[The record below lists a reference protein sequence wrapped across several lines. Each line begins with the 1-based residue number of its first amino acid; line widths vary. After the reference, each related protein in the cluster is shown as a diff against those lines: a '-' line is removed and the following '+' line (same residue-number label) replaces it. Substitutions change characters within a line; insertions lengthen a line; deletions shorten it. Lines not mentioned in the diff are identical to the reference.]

1 MGTEKRLI
9 LFIVLSAVILVGQS
23 LLLRWMQPPV
33 APKPKAAVEATGN
46 EPAAEV
52 AAADPANADDAQAAE
67 EPGVAAEP
75 AAEKPAAEAE
85 AQQPPP
91 KRSWFT
97 LGSLDPN
104 SPYRMLVTLTNIGAA
119 LERIE
124 LNSPRTRDIDDLSGY
139 LGHLACEDAQPGGA
153 RVHVVGPGTPAEAA
167 GLMVEDVI
175 VALDGAPVSH
185 ASDLPR
191 MLLKTKPG
199 AAVKLEVRRGD
210 AVQALNVQ
218 LMRRPL
224 EVIRPEALDPPSLLT
239 TLYSIDNQK
248 LVDETEE
255 LAGLSLKT
263 DAWEVAE
270 QTPDRIVF
278 ERTLAKH
285 GVQIRKRYMLEP
297 AAADKNDA
305 KAQQANPG
313 YHLTFDIELRNVGQK
328 PRSVSYLL
336 EGPNGLPT
344 EGEWYSQKMKI
355 GREWSG
361 AGLRDVAV
369 AFENNGK
376 AKPEL
381 VGCRDLAAGEDNH
394 LWLDTKRLMYLG
406 VDAQYFAAILLPEG
420 QDRPGVT
427 FARSM
432 PTVLGKVPENTAKHH
447 LVNTSCRLVSVPA
460 ELAPGG
466 EPAVQRFRLF
476 AGPKKPEVLAKY
488 NLDELL
494 YYGWFTPVSKFLL
507 GVLDFFFGI
516 VRNYGVA
523 IVLLTVLVRL
533 CVYPL
538 SRAQTLNALRM
549 QQLQP
554 EIKKL
559 QDKYKNNLEARSK
572 AQQELFRQHGYN
584 PFSGCL
590 PMFVQLPVFIGLYRA
605 LSVNVELRQAPLLGE
620 GIRWCSNLAAPDMMF
635 RWDAVMPQF
644 ALNWLGPFFN
654 LLPLITVGL
663 FIVQQ
668 KLLMPPPT
676 DEQTRMQAQMM
687 QYMMVFMG
695 VMFFTVPSGLCIYF
709 IASSL
714 WGLAERKLL
723 PKPTLSAPDAEAK
736 ESVWAKMMKM
746 AEQVQNGNDTPADK
760 RQRNRR

>member
-9 LFIVLSAVILVGQS
+9 LFVVLSAVILVGQS
-23 LLLRWMQPPV
+23 FVLRWMQGPPPPHKPV
-33 APKPKAAVEATGN
+33 AAVDADQPPDAAPE
-46 EPAAEV
+46 
-52 AAADPANADDAQAAE
+52 AADPLQPAGQPPGAE
-67 EPGVAAEP
+67 S
-75 AAEKPAAEAE
+75 
-85 AQQPPP
+85 QQPPAQDELAP
-91 KRSWFT
+91 ATESAPDRKWLT
-97 LGSLDPN
+97 LGSLDPD
-104 SPYRMLVTLTNIGAA
+104 SPYRMLVTLTNVGAA

-139 LGHLACEDAQPGGA
+139 LGHLALENVDPGGA
-153 RVHVVGPGTPAEAA
+153 RVQVVGPGTPAEAA
-167 GLMVEDVI
+167 GVQVGDIV
-175 VALDGAPVSH
+175 VALDGAPV
-185 ASDLPR
+185 ATAGDLPR
-191 MLLKTKPG
+191 LLSKSKPG
-199 AAVKLEVRRGD
+199 AAVKLEVRRGQD
-210 AVQALNVQ
+210 TQALSVK

-224 EVIRPEALDPPSLLT
+224 EVVRPEALDPPSLLT
-239 TLYSIDNQK
+239 TLYSVDNQR
-248 LVDETEE
+248 LDDESAE
-255 LAGLSLKT
+255 LAGLSLKS
-263 DAWEVAE
+263 DAWELAE
-270 QTPDRIVF
+270 QTPDRLVF
-278 ERTLAKH
+278 ERTLTKY
-285 GVQIRKRYMLEP
+285 GLVVRKRFMLEP
-297 AAADKNDA
+297 SAADKGNVQ
-305 KAQQANPG
+305 AQKANPG
-313 YHLTFDIELRNVGQK
+313 YHLTFDIEIKNVGQK

-355 GREWSG
+355 GRDWSG
-361 AGLRDVAV
+361 AGLRDIAV
-369 AFENNGK
+369 AFNHNGRSV
-376 AKPEL
+376 PDL
-381 VGCRDLAAGEDNH
+381 IGCRDLAAGEDNH
-394 LWLDTKRLMYLG
+394 LWLDTQRLVYLG

-420 QDRPGVT
+420 KDNLGVT

-432 PTVLGKVPENTAKHH
+432 PIMVGRVPEDKAKHH
-447 LVNTSCRLVSVPA
+447 LVNTSCRMVSVPV

-466 EPAVQRFRLF
+466 ESLVQRFRLF
-476 AGPKKPEVLAKY
+476 AGPKKPEVLSQY
-488 NLDELL
+488 GLDELL
-494 YYGWFTPVSKFLL
+494 YYGWFTSVSKFLL
-507 GVLDFFFGI
+507 VVLDLFYGI

-559 QDKYKNNLEARSK
+559 QEKFKNNLEARSK
-572 AQQELFRQHGYN
+572 AQQDLFRQHGYN

-590 PMFVQLPVFIGLYRA
+590 PMFVQLPIFIGLYRA
-605 LSVNVELRQAPLLGE
+605 LSVNVNLRQAPLLGE
-620 GIRWCSNLAAPDMMF
+620 AVRWCSNLAAPDMLF
-635 RWDAVMPQF
+635 RWDAFMPQ
-644 ALNWLGPFFN
+644 LVVNWLGPYFN
-654 LLPLITVGL
+654 ILPMITVAL

-723 PKPTLSAPDAEAK
+723 PKPTLSSADGPAK
-736 ESVWAKMMKM
+736 EGLWAKLMK
-746 AEQVQNGNDTPADK
+746 AAAQAQNGSSDHGEK
-760 RQRNRR
+760 RPRSRR